1 MIKSFEDLQVWQKAR
16 LLSRKIYQITA
27 AFPTSEKNNL
37 VSQLRRAVVSICANI
52 AEGFGRYHSQES
64 MQFYRTARGS
74 LLEIKSH
81 LYIAFDQSYITK
93 VELTQLFDMIDEISK
108 MLSSF
113 INKTRDY
120 RLNKLSS
127 TKL

>member
-1 MIKSFEDLQVWQKAR
+1 MAKSEIVKQ
-16 LLSRKIYQITA
+16 KIYQITA